1 MKAVIVLINSIF
13 NSLFSV
19 PLFDT
24 GVSFGA
30 FLMALV
36 LFDITLIILH
46 HVMRK
51 NNNQSGNKSPN
62 NNTGGVKQ

>member
-13 NSLFSV
+13 SSLFSI

-30 FLMALV
+30 FIMALV
-36 LFDITLIILH
+36 LFDVAIIILH

-51 NNNQSGNKSPN
+51 NNNQTSNKSPN

>member
-13 NSLFSV
+13 NALFDV

-30 FLMALV
+30 FLMAFV
-36 LFDITLIILH
+36 LFDIALISLPL
-46 HVMRK
+46 
-51 NNNQSGNKSPN
+51 SSAF
-62 NNTGGVKQ
+62 